1 MTAVMWGSYAPVL
14 KRVAAETGVDLK
26 LYPNRILDE
35 SQEKLDE
42 AIHEMKKSDIILLYH
57 TSDLFW
63 DQLDKEIK
71 ILGADIPVISLG
83 HDPSYW
89 VYSTVRPEVVTTCQ
103 TYLTYGGDENFENLL
118 NYIWK
123 EVFHENIPIS
133 PPIPV
138 LWEGLYHPAAPVA
151 YSHSSDYLAW
161 YASYTKNPGAPWV
174 GILFSRVS
182 WISSSLSIEDALI
195 RSLESEGLN
204 VIPAFTYAIR
214 DDNLGAKGMG
224 WVVREF
230 FTRDGKPCVDAIIKL
245 VPFLLGS
252 SRADDIR
259 GKTAIESGVN
269 LLSGLNIPIF
279 HPIVSSYN
287 SVEQWQESTGLT
299 LDTGW
304 AVAMPEFEGVIEPIY
319 IGSSTATDDGEK
331 PRVAVLD
338 RCDKVAARVKK
349 WIDLARKPVHERKV
363 AFLLNN
369 NPCANADANVGA
381 AAHLDSLESVA
392 RILQRMQKAGYVVTP
407 PTSGKELIGTIMEK
421 KAVSE
426 FRWTTVQEII
436 AKGGVLMQ
444 MDMDT
449 FMPYFR
455 SLPEMVQGRVQEL
468 WGDAPGLSMVHDGK
482 ILITGL
488 SFGNATIH
496 VQPKRGCYGPRCDG
510 EVCKILHDPECPP
523 PYQYLATYFWI
534 QQVYS
539 ADVIVHVG
547 THGNLEFLPGKG
559 LGLSQTCFPDVVIG
573 AIPHLYIYNAD
584 NPPEGTLAKRRS
596 YASLVDHMQTVLTQ
610 GGLYEGLEELD
621 NLLNQYE
628 TAKNDPARAHA
639 LQHLI
644 IDAVKDVNLDKD
656 MHIDHDMPLAD
667 VVSRAHEVLSKIR
680 NTQIQ
685 DGMHIFG
692 ELPEGDKRLDFISS
706 IIRFDTGD
714 PSPRRTIARV
724 MGLDLMDLL
733 KNQDKY
739 SDELGA
745 SNGAL
750 LERLETITKHFIW
763 AVLNEP
769 DASYNVIFSRMVSEE
784 DCRDLDSIRGRIM
797 DINTRIDASLEIDSL
812 LNGFSGGYIPAG
824 PSGLISRGHEEVLP
838 TGRNF
843 YSLDPFKVPTR
854 VSWRVGQRLAE
865 ALIAK
870 HDREEGSIPENV
882 AFYWM
887 ASDVMSADGEMFA
900 EMLTLL
906 GVEPVWLPN
915 GQVRSFTITP
925 LEKLGR
931 PRIDITVRS
940 SGILRD
946 NFSNCYEL
954 LDEAVQAVAALDE
967 PSEMNY
973 VRKHAKKNMEESGST
988 WRDATLRVFSSRPG
1002 TYSSGVNLAVLAS
1015 AWKDEA
1021 DLADIFVAWNGY
1033 AYGKDIQG
1041 QTAHTQLAASL
1052 STVSVTFNKV
1062 QSDEYD
1068 LLGCC
1073 CYFGTHGGITAAAR
1087 HYSGNEV
1094 KPYYGDTREPE
1105 NVEVRD
1111 LSDEIRRIV
1120 RTKLLNPKWIEGMK
1134 EHGYKG
1140 AADIMKRVTRVYGW
1154 EASTR
1159 EVDDWIFDDIAET
1172 FVNNEEMREFF
1183 EENNPYALEEIARRL
1198 LEAHQR
1204 GLWDADEQVLDNLKN
1219 SYLEVESWLEDQ
1231 IGEGDYQGSSVD
1243 IITQEDVAVWG
1254 DSMKEI
1260 MAKVHEKY
1268 PR

>member
-26 LYPNRILDE
+26 LYPNRTLDE

-42 AIHEMKKSDIILLYH
+42 AIREMKKSDILLLYH

-63 DQLDKEIK
+63 GQLDKEIK

-89 VYSTVRPEVVTTCQ
+89 IYSTVRPEVVTTCQ

-118 NYIWK
+118 NYIRR
-123 EVFHENIPIS
+123 EVFHENILVS

-138 LWEGLYHPAAPVA
+138 LWEGLYHPAAPAA
-151 YSHSSDYLAW
+151 YSHSNDYLAW
-161 YASYTKNPGAPWV
+161 YASHTKNPGAPWV

-182 WISSSLSIEDALI
+182 WVSSSLSIEDTLI
-195 RSLESEGLN
+195 QSLESEGLN

-252 SRADDIR
+252 SRGDDFR
-259 GKTAIESGVN
+259 GKTAIESGVD

-279 HPIVSSYN
+279 HPIISSYK

-319 IGSSTATDDGEK
+319 IGSSSATDDGEK
-331 PRVAVLD
+331 PRVAVPD

-363 AFLLNN
+363 TFILNN

-392 RILQRMQKAGYVVTP
+392 RILQRMQKAGYLVTP
-407 PTSGKELIGTIMEK
+407 PTSGKELIEKIMAK

-426 FRWTTVQEII
+426 FRWTTVQDII
-436 AKGGVLMQ
+436 AKGGALIQ

-455 SLPEMVQGRVQEL
+455 SLPEMVRGRVQEL

-559 LGLSQTCFPDVVIG
+559 LGLSQTCFPDVAIG
-573 AIPHLYIYNAD
+573 TIPHLYIYNAD

-621 NLLNQYE
+621 SLLNQYE

-644 IDAVKDVNLDKD
+644 IDAVNDVNLDKD
-656 MHIDHDMPLAD
+656 IHLDHDMPLAD
-667 VVSRAHEVLSKIR
+667 IVSRAHEALSKIR

-692 ELPEGDKRLDFISS
+692 ESPEGDKRLDFINS
-706 IIRFDTGD
+706 IIRFDTGE

-739 SDELGA
+739 SDEHGA

-769 DASYNVIFSRMVSEE
+769 DASYDIIFSRTVSEE
-784 DCRDLDSIRGRIM
+784 DCRDLDSIRGRIT
-797 DINTRIDASLEIDSL
+797 DINARIDASLEIDSL

-854 VSWRVGQRLAE
+854 ASWRVGQRLAE

-870 HDREEGSIPENV
+870 HEKEEGSIPENV

-887 ASDVMSADGEMFA
+887 AGDVMSADGEMFA

-931 PRIDITVRS
+931 PRLDITVRS

-967 PSEMNY
+967 PLEMNY
-973 VRKHAKKNMEESGST
+973 VRKHAKKDMEENGST

-1087 HYSGNEV
+1087 HYSGNMV

-1111 LSDEIRRIV
+1111 LSDEIRRVV

-1154 EASTR
+1154 EASTQ

-1204 GLWDADEQVLDNLKN
+1204 GLWNADEQVLDNLKN
-1219 SYLEVESWLEDQ
+1219 NYLEVESWLEDQ
-1231 IGEGDYQGSSVD
+1231 IGEGDYQGGSVD
-1243 IITQEDVAVWG
+1243 IITQEDIAVWG